1 MKTYNEIDIKY
12 YDNDGNIQ
20 VRCSVPVTQDALV
33 HYELMQSHYCK
44 LSFKLSKPIYFLL
57 GDFIDTPYG
66 RFELI
71 DLTKAKDNDT
81 IGYSYEIQ
89 FDAYYRKFKNKILKY
104 RPNTGSQEA
113 TFSLT
118 SKISTHV
125 EVIMK
130 SLAYYAKLDKSYL
143 YDPKFEGEGTDYT
156 YVIDASV
163 DANAAKLITYSN
175 TSMLDA
181 IANIA
186 QTFECE
192 WWFEGNILHFGTCE
206 NTNAIVDFRLN
217 DNIVSMSSSQSQSTY
232 ANRVYAFGAARNLPS
247 GYKNDADA
255 DITKDGVVEKRL
267 MLPTSAECSDKN
279 KQLLAENGF
288 ELKNGYIQV
297 SGLREDQYVEGV
309 TTNDDIYPRNLI
321 KTSKVTSY
329 EKDVEDESTPEEG
342 DFIKRTFYRVNS
354 LSIINEDG
362 EKTGDMAFR
371 KSYILS
377 GKNLH
382 IVFQSGSLN
391 GMDFECEFNPDGV
404 EEILKDDDGNPM
416 LKDGKEQ
423 INPMSQVFEI
433 VANED
438 YGRFL
443 PDITLHPKDGDTF
456 VLYNWDSTKLGDT
469 LVSSAS
475 NELLT
480 DAIKDL
486 KKSMIDPTTYTCTAE
501 ANYSYNQGRGNLHGV
516 GDRVNLYNKGYGDS
530 YRASRIIGYEFCL
543 DIPYDGAKYYVGEKP
558 SYSRLNAMESKIEE
572 LVYNG
577 QSYLNTG
584 GGSGGNSIYII
595 KSYDKTSP
603 TEYNVYSA
611 RAVYKSFLS
620 KLSDDTAEG
629 MITFAKGL
637 VSKGLADLMMGAKFG
652 NNAMITQL
660 GEAVLSA
667 IKSLDYDN
675 AAEQGFSVEKEKNGK
690 YHAFVTNLT
699 IWGKAIFHELEV
711 RKLSYSGGNI
721 YLSGAGSK
729 LIKVVPVK
737 KLVSDGGVTSWVETT
752 EDDVECV
759 GWKCY
764 LLADNGTTATM
775 NYWQEGDQ
783 VRCQTIGEIAAGGA
797 YSDVSNKS
805 YWRTIPDGGVSTQ
818 NEKIY
823 GTTTETYLD
832 EVGKEQTREVQVELY
847 GGQSFAWIVV
857 GKHSADFDGYTEDG
871 APAETKDIPAEGD
884 TIVLDGNRHR
894 NKGQEYDKTDRQNV
908 IILETTGEYA
918 PRIACYAN
926 ISEYKHTF
934 VKSVNGENKEVSL
947 SVFETSPKG
956 GTKINSS
963 HFEWISDDGSTINII
978 NYRGDWVS
986 GNKYH
991 KNDQVNHNNAVWVCV
1006 ANSGVD
1012 VSEEPSDGSS
1022 NWKKVLYGGKGE
1034 KGDDAVSYSVQFSIV
1049 NDTVNGV
1056 TSQRLYVTFTKSVG
1070 SNITSGTIGKIGF
1083 NGRAKVYLDG
1093 EENRVMSSEL
1103 SRDYP
1108 YIDIGDKGHADTIKG
1123 KKNLSVELIDA
1134 NGKIVASNTFFFAE
1148 KGDKGDKGEN
1158 AIRLA
1163 LTNENSSVSCDKN
1176 GNPIGTVQGT
1186 IAILYDGAVAANA
1199 DRVTYSIVSH
1209 DGLSVKPEINAGGAI
1224 DNIEIRGGNT
1234 SLKASINIK
1243 AVYENQA
1250 YYATYTITKVLAGSD
1265 GTPAII
1271 YWIEPS
1277 ATAIKVDS
1285 DGNANPSTITC
1296 KQYKQVGAESPVA
1309 GDKKIY
1315 YRHNAM
1321 DSTLWNEY
1329 TEAIN
1334 PATNVDA
1341 YEFVL
1346 ADKTP
1351 SNSSAIIYDRESI
1364 PVIKDGQNGNDGLS
1378 GNGIVPAYIRSK
1390 DNPTP
1395 PTSTDK
1401 NNLDNGWSLAIP
1413 SVADVKN
1420 VSYSDSSWTDYSDDS
1435 YTWKKSPTTAANST
1449 SWCLVTFTT
1458 TQANQTV
1465 MFVIKSFSEKKYDY
1479 IFLSEID
1486 ASNVPSKPGF
1496 AGASRAVSG
1505 NGVELSITDVVA
1517 TAGTHTVYICY
1528 GKDASGDSN
1537 GDYGLFRIESMAGI
1551 PLWQSNGKEVF
1562 TREDNGTIKSKI
1574 ESWSEPFKVTG
1585 ENGEDA
1591 VSYTVTLTRGSNG
1604 ITQGLYVGVTRY
1616 IGTACTTGTIIDFGM
1631 SCKAYTDGTLAEGL
1645 TDRLQ
1650 TSDNYIDFAAFPKA
1664 KSFTVELFDKNGNK
1678 VATGNYSSGDD
1689 AISILV
1695 EDAPLVFDTDDSGTV
1710 PASVTKTAK
1719 VKVMKGNTNV
1729 ANDCTQLSSRD
1740 DLSSNCM
1747 CNVGKDEDN
1756 GCISVSVQG
1765 NWISKNDVIVD
1776 GVNQGKVSA
1785 TSGYAVA
1792 QFVYA
1797 GVVYFAQVPFSVNVA
1812 KFTGSVV
1819 ANNKKFETKFTE
1831 ISTRFENTPTN
1842 KDLTDAES
1850 RITQTAR
1857 EISLSVSEKSIARRN
1872 LLIGSAFVREDNNCI
1887 ISNDARIEMN
1897 TGYQG
1902 TNCIRIS
1909 DDTTDGITRYPG
1921 AFWDGSQGGKSVRIT
1936 KGKKYVI
1943 SCWYKTNNANGH
1955 LSLEALYTD
1964 KQTNAER
1971 KGPPK
1976 YLSAGSLVPKP
1987 NQWQLFTTV
1996 IDTTDAEY
2004 DYIAFNFYEYC
2015 DVESGLIEAYIC
2027 RPMVEEG
2034 DTYGGWTL
2042 SQNDYDI
2049 IGANLI
2055 DNSRTLD
2062 VGGNVL
2068 EVKGQKALVGDA
2080 YELTYIG
2087 SDDYNT
2093 FYKIKGSTFKLGV
2106 DYTISFEVRGDAKY
2120 MGVYGYYP
2128 ITNTKFTFYAEPQNG
2143 AMTEVT
2149 DVGKV
2154 DNYVALIQVKE
2165 LSKQQRVW
2173 SHFRFKDRLPE
2184 QIYFQFPKNAQQ
2196 TGVTSCSVTITKP
2209 KIEVGAVVTEYTER
2223 KSDLVDKASLKAAG
2237 IVVDSESVT
2246 LYGNQV
2252 HIKKNKT
2259 DTNDTVL
2266 IDNATGKVSAGLIDA
2281 DKVVAKG
2288 IQAKNLEAT
2297 NLNVTGNSRFG
2308 IWEIVKDDT
2317 FGEMIQAR
2325 GDLTLPSGTTASG
2338 SGINYLPLYIRG
2350 GKADINYF
2358 RVGVSCTEFSYL
2370 YGNDFCGVW
2379 TGKAADYV
2387 CGGTDTVFNTPTG
2400 YDYNTSYH
2408 PAEYI
2413 YATKSSPNDPA
2424 FAINVIAKGFTGTP
2438 TAIQTNGAIRGVIAP
2453 NLRIMNYSG
2462 KISSSDCIVI
2472 VTKGGITLKMPAGPV
2487 VGQTLL
2493 IYSKV
2498 SSNVYIEYDS
2508 SGGNGTGKMYSD
2520 GSLQT
2525 KIRIGRAGTFTYFIF
2540 DGENW
2545 CYAYFNGSH
2554 DSA

>member
-71 DLTKAKDNDT
+71 DLAKAKDNDT

-104 RPNTGSQEA
+104 RPNAGSQEA

-118 SKISTHV
+118 STISTHV

-143 YDPKFEGEGTDYT
+143 YDSKFDGEGTDYT

-175 TSMLDA
+175 SSMLDA

-186 QTFECE
+186 QTFGCE

-206 NTNAIVDFRLN
+206 NTNAITDFRLN

-267 MLPTSAECSDKN
+267 MLPNSAECSDKN

-404 EEILKDDDGNPM
+404 EEILKDDDGNPI

-443 PDITLHPKDGDTF
+443 PDTTLHPKDGDTF

-577 QSYLNTG
+577 QSYLNGNG
-584 GGSGGNSIYII
+584 GGGKSIYII
-595 KSYDKTSP
+595 KSYDKTAP
-603 TEYNVYSA
+603 TDYNVYSA
-611 RAVYKSFLS
+611 KAIDEQRLNRIK
-620 KLSDDTAEG
+620 DDTA
-629 MITFAKGL
+629 KGTVTWEKVQKFL
-637 VSKGLADLMMGAKFG
+637 QGLAIGESGKHYIDKNGGAS
-652 NNAMITQL
+652 
-660 GEAVLSA
+660 LSDVVVDR
-667 IKSLDYDN
+667 IHD
-675 AAEQGFSVEKEKNGK
+675 AASTPSDRVIIGAQGFDLYMGDDGK
-690 YHAFVTNLT
+690 SHMYLDNIV
-699 IWGKAIFHELEV
+699 V
-711 RKLSYSGGNI
+711 RQKFFASSAEIRKISYSGGTTIFSN
-721 YLSGAGSK
+721 AGSTLAKVSVIFDADGNCIGYKCYACADDGTTRTMNWWRIGMMALCQTFNVKAGKNEK
-729 LIKVVPVK
+729 LQNRYYWRLVVGVGQEILDDGKLYDYVVLSNKEKFLGSESIVPTYAN
-737 KLVSDGGVTSWVETT
+737 KLVTADGTNMLVFGDYGIEVSAAESMGSMAGILMKLEDKET
-752 EDDVECV
+752 D
-759 GWKCY
+759 
-764 LLADNGTTATM
+764 
-775 NYWQEGDQ
+775 EG
-783 VRCQTIGEIAAGGA
+783 GNLIANR
-797 YSDVSNKS
+797 YF
-805 YWRTIPDGGVSTQ
+805 
-818 NEKIY
+818 Y
-823 GTTTETYLD
+823 GYESGIAQD
-832 EVGKEQTREVQVELY
+832 
-847 GGQSFAWIVV
+847 A
-857 GKHSADFDGYTEDG
+857 
-871 APAETKDIPAEGD
+871 PAEGD
-884 TIVLDGNRHR
+884 VIVQVGDQICWKSRGNLIKISTSTEDNATDNAPAITMYHNLGALYSTGKKDSAGMEIISPYQWKTCTCVISPEQVKFNANNFMWFTEDPEKPFSPITVFYNIETNGMFRVGSSGRLYGDNVENGTAKVSVCCYKVMGDTKDVLDECWWESSCQDIKIDSPYTGR
-894 NKGQEYDKTDRQNV
+894 TDLQTNDAAAQN
-908 IILETTGEYA
+908 LPAYFTLD
-918 PRIACYAN
+918 CY
-926 ISEYKHTF
+926 T
-934 VKSVNGENKEVSL
+934 L
-947 SVFETSPKG
+947 SVTAD
-956 GTKINSS
+956 GTK
-963 HFEWISDDGSTINII
+963 H
-978 NYRGDWVS
+978 RGD
-986 GNKYH
+986 
-991 KNDQVNHNNAVWVCV
+991 
-1006 ANSGVD
+1006 
-1012 VSEEPSDGSS
+1012 
-1022 NWKKVLYGGKGE
+1022 VLL
-1034 KGDDAVSYSVQFSIV
+1034 A
-1049 NDTVNGV
+1049 T
-1056 TSQRLYVTFTKSVG
+1056 
-1070 SNITSGTIGKIGF
+1070 
-1083 NGRAKVYLDG
+1083 
-1093 EENRVMSSEL
+1093 M
-1103 SRDYP
+1103 
-1108 YIDIGDKGHADTIKG
+1108 DIPVLKDGDKG
-1123 KKNLSVELIDA
+1123 
-1134 NGKIVASNTFFFAE
+1134 E
-1148 KGDKGDKGEN
+1148 KGDKGDKGE
-1158 AIRLA
+1158 
-1163 LTNENSSVSCDKN
+1163 
-1176 GNPIGTVQGT
+1176 QGEQ
-1186 IAILYDGAVAANA
+1186 
-1199 DRVTYSIVSH
+1199 
-1209 DGLSVKPEINAGGAI
+1209 GL
-1224 DNIEIRGGNT
+1224 RGLQGET
-1234 SLKASINIK
+1234 GEQGIP
-1243 AVYENQA
+1243 
-1250 YYATYTITKVLAGSD
+1250 
-1265 GTPAII
+1265 GTP
-1271 YWIEPS
+1271 
-1277 ATAIKVDS
+1277 
-1285 DGNANPSTITC
+1285 G
-1296 KQYKQVGAESPVA
+1296 
-1309 GDKKIY
+1309 
-1315 YRHNAM
+1315 
-1321 DSTLWNEY
+1321 
-1329 TEAIN
+1329 
-1334 PATNVDA
+1334 
-1341 YEFVL
+1341 
-1346 ADKTP
+1346 
-1351 SNSSAIIYDRESI
+1351 
-1364 PVIKDGQNGNDGLS
+1364 KDGKTTYFH
-1378 GNGIVPAYIRSK
+1378 IK
-1390 DNPTP
+1390 
-1395 PTSTDK
+1395 
-1401 NNLDNGWSLAIP
+1401 
-1413 SVADVKN
+1413 
-1420 VSYSDSSWTDYSDDS
+1420 YSSEAN
-1435 YTWKKSPTTAANST
+1435 PTTAAQMTETPNTYIGTYVDFLPNDST
-1449 SWCLVTFTT
+1449 
-1458 TQANQTV
+1458 
-1465 MFVIKSFSEKKYDY
+1465 DP
-1479 IFLSEID
+1479 
-1486 ASNVPSKPGF
+1486 NVYTW
-1496 AGASRAVSG
+1496 SRFEG
-1505 NGVELSITDVVA
+1505 LQ
-1517 TAGTHTVYICY
+1517 
-1528 GKDASGDSN
+1528 GKDGTN
-1537 GDYGLFRIESMAGI
+1537 GI
-1551 PLWQSNGKEVF
+1551 PGKNGADGRTSYLHIKYSNDGGQTLTVNDGETPGSWIGQYTDYEQKDSTNV
-1562 TREDNGTIKSKI
+1562 TKYTWSKI
-1574 ESWSEPFKVTG
+1574 KG
-1585 ENGEDA
+1585 EQGDKGDDA

-1729 ANDCTQLSSRD
+1729 ADDCTQLSSRD

-1831 ISTRFENTPTN
+1831 ISNRFEKTPTN
-1842 KDLTDAES
+1842 DDLTKAEA

-1857 EISLSVSEKSIARRN
+1857 EISLSVSEKSVGRRN
-1872 LLIGSAFVREDNNCI
+1872 MLVGSAFRKYGDGFMYMSGGYYDGYPLEQIEKNSGIDGVNCI
-1887 ISNDARIEMN
+1887 HCRTKQTGTNEYYLSGFRWNGISPQGNIKLEKGKNYVLSFYAKTHTPNDIYFHAEVLYQGSKIDTSRPAGYAGP
-1897 TGYQG
+1897 TGY
-1902 TNCIRIS
+1902 S
-1909 DDTTDGITRYPG
+1909 TTFSASEADKWELFTV
-1921 AFWDGSQGGKSVRIT
+1921 KVSVPPD
-1936 KGKKYVI
+1936 
-1943 SCWYKTNNANGH
+1943 
-1955 LSLEALYTD
+1955 ALY
-1964 KQTNAER
+1964 
-1971 KGPPK
+1971 
-1976 YLSAGSLVPKP
+1976 
-1987 NQWQLFTTV
+1987 
-1996 IDTTDAEY
+1996 EY
-2004 DYIAFNFYEYC
+2004 
-2015 DVESGLIEAYIC
+2015 VEINIFGRARSYSFVGGYIC
-2027 RPMVEEG
+2027 KPMLEEG
-2034 DTYGGWTL
+2034 ENYNGWTL
-2042 SQNDYDI
+2042 SEQDYDYV
-2049 IGANLI
+2049 GGNLL
-2055 DNSRTLD
+2055 DNARTLD
-2062 VGGNVL
+2062 KSGTLIETYDTVIQNGYGTDSACIKNLMKANATLSDYKEVL
-2068 EVKGQKALVGDA
+2068 RW
-2080 YELTYIG
+2080 
-2087 SDDYNT
+2087 S
-2093 FYKIKGSTFKLGV
+2093 FGSTYLVNGNDYIFSFVAKADVDDARVVCYMWSGDINISSDIFTEGNGGAWDSKEDGNIVFILSRQWTRYWVHWRPKDGYATPKEVIIRHTGNNSTSASTVYVTQPKLE
-2106 DYTISFEVRGDAKY
+2106 I
-2120 MGVYGYYP
+2120 
-2128 ITNTKFTFYAEPQNG
+2128 G
-2143 AMTEVT
+2143 ATMTE
-2149 DVGKV
+2149 
-2154 DNYVALIQVKE
+2154 
-2165 LSKQQRVW
+2165 W
-2173 SHFRFKDRLPE
+2173 
-2184 QIYFQFPKNAQQ
+2184 
-2196 TGVTSCSVTITKP
+2196 
-2209 KIEVGAVVTEYTER
+2209 TER
-2223 KSDLVDKASLKAAG
+2223 KTDLVDKASLKKAG
-2237 IVVDSESVT
+2237 IEITSDQVT
-2246 LYGNQV
+2246 LYGNKVQV
-2252 HIKKNKT
+2252 KT
-2259 DTNDTVL
+2259 PKANPSEGYDEAAMFQNGKL
-2266 IDNATGKVSAGLIDA
+2266 NAQFINAGDI
-2281 DKVVAKG
+2281 VAEG
-2288 IQAKNLEAT
+2288 INAQKITAT
-2297 NLNVTGNSRFG
+2297 KLNVTGDSKIG
-2308 IWEIVKDDT
+2308 IWHIKKVDGWGDI
-2317 FGEMIQAR
+2317 MQAE
-2325 GDLTLPSGTTASG
+2325 GTEYNGTTVV
-2338 SGINYLPLYIRG
+2338 SGIQYCPLFVRG
-2350 GKADINYF
+2350 GSLLTDYF
-2358 RVGVSCTEFSYL
+2358 RVGVSCTEFSYTS
-2370 YGNDFCGVW
+2370 GNNAFRAVW
-2379 TGKAADYV
+2379 LGNAARIV
-2387 CGGTDTVFNTPTG
+2387 CKGSSNEMNLPTN
-2400 YDYNTSYH
+2400 YTYNTQYE
-2408 PAEYI
+2408 PVQYI
-2413 YATKSSPNDPA
+2413 YSEQSKKDSPA
-2424 FAINVIAKGFTGTP
+2424 LAINVIAKGFTGTP
-2438 TAIQTNGAIRGVIAP
+2438 TALQTNGAIQGVIAP

-2462 KISSSDCIVI
+2462 QISSSDCIVI
-2472 VTKGGITLKMPAGPV
+2472 VTKGGITLKLPAGPV

-2508 SGGNGTGKMYSD
+2508 SGGYGTGKMYSD

-2525 KIRIGRAGTFTYFIF
+2525 KIEIGRAGTFTYFIF

-2554 DSA
+2554 RNA